1 MCFAFCPP
9 FKDEY
14 GYKYPCV
21 KARGII
27 DGSAEE
33 VMGMIVDS
41 TRVSEYNRF
50 VRYSVRYLIRFSVR
64 YSVGA
69 SFGTSVGTSF
79 RHFVRYF
86 VRHFVWYFV

>member
-1 MCFAFCPP
+1 MGVLLVSRL
-9 FKDEY
+9 KDEY

-50 VRYSVRYLIRFSVR
+50 VRYSVRYFVR

-69 SFGTSVGTSF
+69 LFGASFGTMFGISF
-79 RHFVRYF
+79 ALRAVR
-86 VRHFVWYFV
+86 RATIR